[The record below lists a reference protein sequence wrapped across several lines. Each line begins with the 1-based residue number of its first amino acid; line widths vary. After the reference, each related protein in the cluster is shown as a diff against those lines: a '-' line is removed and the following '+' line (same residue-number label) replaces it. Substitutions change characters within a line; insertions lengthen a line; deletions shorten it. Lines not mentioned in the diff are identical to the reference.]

1 MKLFIHKY
9 YSRNI
14 INKYYPKTNNFYVEM
29 WMYKV
34 YLLLFIEIEF
44 NWKEFYIIENSI
56 QIE

>member
-1 MKLFIHKY
+1 MKLFIYKY